1 MTSFK
6 DLLSQR
12 LRKLFDEKD
21 IVKAHFAKKIDKKHE
36 NIAKIL
42 KLIKFSNIHKYLC
55 QVHMF
60 PISADSFLVAF

>member
-21 IVKAHFAKKIDKKHE
+21 IVKAHFAKKIDM
-36 NIAKIL
+36 KIFRGGL
-42 KLIKFSNIHKYLC
+42 EVITLLTRKL
-55 QVHMF
+55 
-60 PISADSFLVAF
+60 